1 MKLKLVWMGM
11 LTAAVAAFSTVSAQ
25 RPKSQWDGVYT
36 VEQAKRGQELYA
48 AKCAS
53 CHGPSLA
60 GAEMAPA
67 LVGGDFAANWN
78 DLSLGDLFERMRMTM
93 PSDEPGSLSR
103 QANAD
108 ILAFMLQ
115 SGSYPAGKTELPTET
130 ETLNTYKFL
139 ATKPAAD

>member
-1 MKLKLVWMGM
+1 MKLKLIWMGM
-11 LTAAVAAFSTVSAQ
+11 LTAAVAAYGTVSAQ
-25 RPKSQWDGVYT
+25 KPKSQWDGVYT
-36 VEQAKRGQELYA
+36 AEQAKRGEELYA

-53 CHGPSLA
+53 CHGASLS
-60 GAEMAPA
+60 GSEMAPA

-93 PSDEPGSLSR
+93 PSDDPGSLGR

-115 SGSYPAGKTELPTET
+115 RGSYPVGKTELPIET

-139 ATKPAAD
+139 ATQPTAD